1 MYIENVQTT
10 LNEMIDLKKENNYF
24 DSHYS
29 ELTKLTSFS
38 GVWELKFKKIFL
50 K

>member
-24 DSHYS
+24 DLIIAS
-29 ELTKLTSFS
+29 
-38 GVWELKFKKIFL
+38 
-50 K
+50 